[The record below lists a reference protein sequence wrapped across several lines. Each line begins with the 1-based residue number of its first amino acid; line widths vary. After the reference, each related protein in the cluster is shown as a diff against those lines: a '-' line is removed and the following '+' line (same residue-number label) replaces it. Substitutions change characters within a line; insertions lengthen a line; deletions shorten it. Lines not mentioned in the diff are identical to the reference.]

1 MPGTNSST
9 RPIGEEFT
17 ATVCCVVEFGGSSSP
32 VIVVFVFVAVIVVTI
47 VLVVIVVVV
56 VVVVVGC
63 GIGVV
68 VLVRFESKHSFS
80 K

>member
-9 RPIGEEFT
+9 RPIGEGFT
-17 ATVCCVVEFGGSSSP
+17 AAVSCMVEFVGSSP
-32 VIVVFVFVAVIVVTI
+32 VIFVVVVFVAVIVVA
-47 VLVVIVVVV
+47 IVVVV
-56 VVVVVGC
+56 VVVLVVVGG

-68 VLVRFESKHSFS
+68 VGFESKHSFS